1 MSHTNK
7 RYRSEEISPAVPPAQ
22 HRLPVE
28 QGQQLD
34 SDIWTSGSRSQ
45 LITTFKAFTTFT
57 KLVLDNW
64 NKNHIAQTKIS
75 GGMIDLNL
83 LSSTFLVEG
92 VLMMAVAIC
101 GVGLNTVSVFHFAKV
116 TNLTCWLAGPHR
128 YKFPFLGFP
137 TNCFLA
143 VH

>member
-1 MSHTNK
+1 MFMHYTNALFNFPGDAML
-7 RYRSEEISPAVPPAQ
+7 SPPPNIDF
-22 HRLPVE
+22 
-28 QGQQLD
+28 QLNKD
-34 SDIWTSGSRSQ
+34 NSWTPGLSSQ

-83 LSSTFLVEG
+83 LSSNFLVEG
-92 VLMMAVAIC
+92 VLMMVVAIC

-116 TNLTCWLAGPHR
+116 TNLEAISIQYILEI
-128 YKFPFLGFP
+128 
-137 TNCFLA
+137 
-143 VH
+143 